1 MSSVIITGPNNIQ
14 ETVIK
19 ELHNLKILH
28 IVEHSKNELADIGK
42 PLYNAGRL
50 SETLVKIRAL
60 IAALNIKPT
69 KIEDFRGDE
78 REHARSRMQLT
89 GNAKHFLVKEE
100 TKFEIKKGLLE
111 IESAT
116 KKLNQEVSA
125 NLDELRKAE
134 EQIAK
139 NQAARQELEILKD
152 IDVPLESLTSY
163 KSLAYF
169 TGYLKNN
176 YNIKT
181 LKEELLKIT
190 DKFMLSDSV
199 VKKKCFIVL
208 FVDIKNK
215 EYAISSLQKA
225 NFTPITFSNIANFKG
240 NALSNLKKLGEETR
254 RLQQK
259 KASIKK
265 NLERLSMEYK
275 GFLTAADEFLDEQ
288 LEKAEAPL
296 KFASTQSSFLI
307 KGWIPS
313 DELSSSIERLNKAAK
328 NRIFIHFEPAKK
340 SDKVPVKLKNPK
352 YAKAFEF
359 FIDLYSMP
367 TYKEIDPTF
376 FIFLTFPIFFG
387 IMLGDIGYGIVSL
400 AVFWFLKKRMPRAR
414 NFFNI
419 LLLASFV
426 SILFGLLYGEFFGEE
441 KILELELPHLLS
453 RVHDMFALL
462 YIAIGIG
469 VVHVN
474 IGLIIGFI
482 NEAKSH
488 GFMHAVY
495 AKASWFILQAGIA
508 LLALTYF
515 GMIAISPLI
524 GAIFFAFAVLM
535 LLKGEGVKGLIELPS
550 ILTNVMSYA
559 RLMAI
564 GLSSVSLAVVINESS
579 RKFFHKGGIFVL
591 MGILILIIGHAI
603 NIMLGLLGS
612 FLHSLRLHYVEFFSK
627 FFHGGAK
634 KYQPFG
640 AKE

>member
-60 IAALNIKPT
+60 IAALNIK
-69 KIEDFRGDE
+69 
-78 REHARSRMQLT
+78 
-89 GNAKHFLVKEE
+89 KEE
-100 TKFEIKKGLLE
+100 KKFEIKKGLLE

-116 KKLNQEVSA
+116 KSLNQEVSA

-163 KSLAYF
+163 KSLSYF

-176 YNIKT
+176 YNVKT
-181 LKEELLKIT
+181 LKEELLRIT
-190 DKFMLSDSV
+190 DKFMLSDNV

-240 NALSNLKKLGEETR
+240 NASSNLKKLEEETKKL
-254 RLQQK
+254 LQRK
-259 KASIKK
+259 EAVKK
-265 NLERLSMEYK
+265 NLDKLSIESK
-275 GFLTAADEFLDEQ
+275 EFLLAADEFLGVQ

-313 DELSSSIERLNKAAK
+313 EELSKSIERLNKVSK
-328 NRIFIHFEPAKK
+328 NKIFIHFEPAKK
-340 SDKVPVKLKNPK
+340 SDKVPVKLKNPGLVRP
-352 YAKAFEF
+352 FEF
-359 FIDLYSMP
+359 FMGLYSIP
-367 TYKEIDPTF
+367 AYREIDPTF

-387 IMLGDIGYGIVSL
+387 IMLGDVGYGVISL
-400 AVFWFLKKRMPRAR
+400 ALFLLLKKKMPKAK
-414 NFFNI
+414 NFFSI

-426 SILFGLLYGEFFGEE
+426 TVLFGFLFGEFFGY
-441 KILELELPHLLS
+441 KFIHPVIS
-453 RVHDMFALL
+453 REHEMFKLL
-462 YIAIGIG
+462 YIAIAIGIL
-469 VVHVN
+469 HVN
-474 IGLIIGFI
+474 IGLVAGFI

-495 AKASWFILQAGIA
+495 AKASWIVLQIGIA
-508 LLALTYF
+508 LLALVYF
-515 GMIAISPLI
+515 GIISISPLV
-524 GAIFFAFAVLM
+524 GAVFLALAVLM

-550 ILTNVMSYA
+550 ILTNIMSYA

-564 GLSSVSLAVVINESS
+564 GLSSAILAVIVNDSS
-579 RKFFHKGGIFVL
+579 KEFFHKGGFFILVL
-591 MGILILIIGHAI
+591 SLIHI
-603 NIMLGLLGS
+603 
-612 FLHSLRLHYVEFFSK
+612 
-627 FFHGGAK
+627 
-634 KYQPFG
+634 
-640 AKE
+640 

>member
-1 MSSVIITGPNNIQ
+1 MLKPYQMSSVIITGPNIIQ

-42 PLYNAGRL
+42 PLESANKL
-50 SETLVKIRAL
+50 SETLVRIRAL
-60 IAALNIKPT
+60 IAALNIK
-69 KIEDFRGDE
+69 
-78 REHARSRMQLT
+78 
-89 GNAKHFLVKEE
+89 KEE
-100 TKFEIKKGLLE
+100 TGFETGKGLLE

-116 KKLNQEVSA
+116 KKLNQEASS
-125 NLDELRKAE
+125 NLDELRKTE
-134 EQIAK
+134 EQLSK
-139 NQAARQELEILKD
+139 NQAAKNELEILKD

-169 TGYLKNN
+169 TGYIGNKSSVNF
-176 YNIKT
+176 
-181 LKEELLKIT
+181 LKEELSKIT
-190 DKFMLSDSV
+190 DKFMVLGSIAG
-199 VKKKCFIVL
+199 KKQFIVL
-208 FVDIKNK
+208 FVEAKNK
-215 EYAISSLQKA
+215 EQASSILNRHNFSPVNLANISNL
-225 NFTPITFSNIANFKG
+225 KG
-240 NALSNLKKLGEETR
+240 NASANLKKLEGEAKK
-254 RLQQK
+254 LQQRK
-259 KASIKK
+259 EAIRK
-265 NLERLSMEYK
+265 NLNQLSADHK
-275 GFLTAADEFLDEQ
+275 GFLLAADEFLSEQ

-313 DELSSSIERLNKAAK
+313 EELSNSIGRLNKVAK
-328 NRIFIHFEPAKK
+328 NKIFVHFEPAKK
-340 SDKVPVKLKNPK
+340 EDKVPVKLKNPG

-359 FIDLYSMP
+359 FIDLYGMP
-367 TYKEIDPTF
+367 TYREIDPTF

-387 IMLGDIGYGIVSL
+387 IMLGDIGYGTISFMI
-400 AVFWFLKKRMPRAR
+400 FWILKKKMPKAR

-453 RVHDMFALL
+453 RVHDMFTLL
-462 YIAIGIG
+462 YLSIGIG

-482 NEAKSH
+482 NEIRSH

-495 AKASWFILQAGIA
+495 AKASWVILQAGIA

-515 GMIAISPLI
+515 KMIAISPLI
-524 GAIFFAFAVLM
+524 GAVFLALAVLM

-550 ILTNVMSYA
+550 ILTNIMSYA

-564 GLSSVSLAVVINESS
+564 GLSSVILAVIVNDSS
-579 RKFFHKGGIFVL
+579 KEFFHKGGFFIIV
-591 MGILILIIGHAI
+591 GVLILIIGHTI